1 MYNILVWDNGKEQ
14 ALIEVV
20 TNNNVIYST
29 FTFNLFGVISWVY
42 DNCENANCDT
52 VKVIYK

>member
-20 TNNNVIYST
+20 TNNNVIHST

-42 DNCENANCDT
+42 GNCENANCDT